1 MKSRKVRRRLSDV
14 LTKQQTGLRIDRIP
28 FQRFLKLCET
38 EKPRPGEAVEELIQQ
53 AIDRRAVVEVYAD
66 SPNPEGVER

>member
-28 FQRFLKLCET
+28 
-38 EKPRPGEAVEELIQQ
+38 PRPGEAVEELIQQ